1 MNGVKDGTFRWF
13 PSYLTNKYQY
23 VDMEEVQSEI
33 SSIILLSHRDPF
45 WVHVFLFHTSMISG
59 IRNQGIFIFNTTK
72 SYGQLNNTSLQKHN
86 PYSRYQSN
94 ISR

>member
-13 PSYLTNKYQY
+13 PSYFTNKYQY

-33 SSIILLSHRDPF
+33 SSIKLLSHRDPF

-59 IRNQGIFIFNTTK
+59 IRE
-72 SYGQLNNTSLQKHN
+72 SLFLTQQNHMDNLKVPLYKKHT